1 MSDDQ
6 PTLVNAEPTLPQQI
20 HIAMSGLIGAGKTT
34 LAAKI
39 AEKLNLP
46 LYREKVE
53 DNPCLA
59 EFYENPVANAFTL
72 QISLLAQRL
81 GDQNQIA
88 WNSKGAVQDRSLY
101 EDLAFCK
108 MLLKGGYM
116 TQRQYDVYLELF
128 NKVVWQLP
136 KPDII
141 IHLVTPPEQ
150 CMQRIVQRNRGIESG
165 ITLEYL
171 QNLNNVYEE
180 FLDEIHTKLF
190 VVTLEWSE
198 FKDVDQVIKAV
209 TAEYTK
215 TTRMH
220 HITLQ

>member
-1 MSDDQ
+1 MSDD
-6 PTLVNAEPTLPQQI
+6 EPTLPQQI

-128 NKVVWQLP
+128 NKVV
-136 KPDII
+136 
-141 IHLVTPPEQ
+141 
-150 CMQRIVQRNRGIESG
+150 
-165 ITLEYL
+165 
-171 QNLNNVYEE
+171 
-180 FLDEIHTKLF
+180 
-190 VVTLEWSE
+190 
-198 FKDVDQVIKAV
+198 
-209 TAEYTK
+209 
-215 TTRMH
+215 
-220 HITLQ
+220 

>member
-1 MSDDQ
+1 MLGDDS
-6 PTLVNAEPTLPQQI
+6 TLPEQI

-88 WNSKGAVQDRSLY
+88 WNTKGAVQDRSLY

-141 IHLVTPPEQ
+141 IHLVTPPER
-150 CMQRIVQRNRGIESG
+150 CMERIVQRNRGIESG

-190 VVTLEWSE
+190 VVTLDWSE

-220 HITLQ
+220 HITL